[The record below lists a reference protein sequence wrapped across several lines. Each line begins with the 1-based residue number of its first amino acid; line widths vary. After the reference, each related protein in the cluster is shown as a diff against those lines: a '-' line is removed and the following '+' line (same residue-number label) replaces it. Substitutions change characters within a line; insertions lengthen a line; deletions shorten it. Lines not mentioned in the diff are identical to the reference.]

1 MVYIIPFL
9 LLELFLSLK
18 VGENIGFGW
27 SVIWILSS
35 FLIGMGLIQNGATTM
50 KKSMEGLS
58 SGKLDMKG
66 FHDSATSYFL
76 GAILLIIPGVF
87 TDILGVIALLYTFYL
102 QLGGTIPNS
111 KNKTNINNKY
121 NTNKKGD
128 EDVID
133 VEIIESSSSS
143 NLKP

>member
-1 MVYIIPFL
+1 MIYLIPFL
-9 LLELFLSLK
+9 ILELFLSLK
-18 VGENIGFGW
+18 TGENIGFGW
-27 SVIWILSS
+27 TVIWIVSS

-50 KKSMEGLS
+50 KKSMAGLS
-58 SGKLDMKG
+58 SGKLDMKS

-111 KNKTNINNKY
+111 KHKTNINNM
-121 NTNKKGD
+121 NKQGD
-128 EDVID
+128 NDVID
-133 VEIIESSSSS
+133 VEIIESSSSN

>member
-1 MVYIIPFL
+1 MIYIIPFL

-18 VGENIGFGW
+18 VGESIGFGW
-27 SVIWILSS
+27 SVIWIVSS
-35 FLIGMGLIQNGATTM
+35 FLIGMGLIQNAAMSM

-58 SGKLDMKG
+58 SGKLNMKS

-87 TDILGVIALLYTFYL
+87 TDILGIIALLYTFYL
-102 QLGGTIPNS
+102 QLGGTISNS
-111 KNKTNINNKY
+111 KHKTNINN
-121 NTNKKGD
+121 TNKQGD
-128 EDVID
+128 DDVID
-133 VEIIESSSSS
+133 VEIIESSSSN

>member
-1 MVYIIPFL
+1 MIYIIPFL

-18 VGENIGFGW
+18 VGESIGFGW
-27 SVIWILSS
+27 SVIWIVGS

-50 KKSMEGLS
+50 KKSMAGLS
-58 SGKLDMKG
+58 SGKLNIKS

-87 TDILGVIALLYTFYL
+87 TDILGAIALLYTFYL

-111 KNKTNINNKY
+111 KHKTNINN
-121 NTNKKGD
+121 TNKQGD
-128 EDVID
+128 NDVID
-133 VEIIESSSSS
+133 VEIIESSSSN

>member
-1 MVYIIPFL
+1 MIYIIPFL

-18 VGENIGFGW
+18 VGESIGFGW
-27 SVIWILSS
+27 SVIWIVSS
-35 FLIGMGLIQNGATTM
+35 FLIGMGLIQNGATSM

-58 SGKLDMKG
+58 SGKLDMKS

-102 QLGGTIPNS
+102 QLGGTIRNS
-111 KNKTNINNKY
+111 KHKTNINNM
-121 NTNKKGD
+121 NKQGD
-128 EDVID
+128 NDVID
-133 VEIIESSSSS
+133 VEIIESSSSN

>member
-1 MVYIIPFL
+1 MIYIIPFL

-18 VGENIGFGW
+18 VGESIGFGW
-27 SVIWILSS
+27 SVIWIVSS

-50 KKSMEGLS
+50 KKSMAGLS
-58 SGKLDMKG
+58 SGKLNMKS

-87 TDILGVIALLYTFYL
+87 TDILGAIALLYTFYL

-111 KNKTNINNKY
+111 KHKTNINN
-121 NTNKKGD
+121 TNKQGD

-133 VEIIESSSSS
+133 VEIIESSSSN

>member
-1 MVYIIPFL
+1 MIYIIPFL

-27 SVIWILSS
+27 SVIWIVST
-35 FLIGMGLIQNGATTM
+35 FLLGMGLIQNGAITM

-58 SGKLDMKG
+58 SGKLNMKS

-87 TDILGVIALLYTFYL
+87 TDILGAIALLYTFYL
-102 QLGGTIPNS
+102 QLGGTISNS
-111 KNKTNINNKY
+111 KNRTNINN
-121 NTNKKGD
+121 THKKGD

-133 VEIIESSSSS
+133 VEIIESSRSR
-143 NLKP
+143 NVKP

>member
-1 MVYIIPFL
+1 MIYIIPFL

-18 VGENIGFGW
+18 VGESIGFGW
-27 SVIWILSS
+27 SVIWIVSS
-35 FLIGMGLIQNGATTM
+35 FLIGMGLIQNGATSM

-58 SGKLDMKG
+58 SGKLDMKS

-111 KNKTNINNKY
+111 KHKTNINNM
-121 NTNKKGD
+121 NKQGD
-128 EDVID
+128 NDVID
-133 VEIIESSSSS
+133 VEIIESSSSN

>member
-1 MVYIIPFL
+1 MIYIIPFL

-27 SVIWILSS
+27 SVIWIVST
-35 FLIGMGLIQNGATTM
+35 FLLGMGLIQNGAVTM

-58 SGKLDMKG
+58 SGKLNMKS

-102 QLGGTIPNS
+102 QLGGTISNS
-111 KNKTNINNKY
+111 KNSKNINKQ
-121 NTNKKGD
+121 GD

-143 NLKP
+143 NIKP

>member
-35 FLIGMGLIQNGATTM
+35 FIIGMGLIQNGATSM
-50 KKSMEGLS
+50 RKSMEGLS
-58 SGKLDMKG
+58 SGKLNMKS
-66 FHDSATSYFL
+66 FHDSATAYFL

-87 TDILGVIALLYTFYL
+87 TDILGVISLLYTFYL

-111 KNKTNINNKY
+111 KNKTNINNTYKE
-121 NTNKKGD
+121 GD

-133 VEIIESSSSS
+133 VEIIESSSSN

>member
-1 MVYIIPFL
+1 MIYIIPFL

-27 SVIWILSS
+27 SVIWIVST
-35 FLIGMGLIQNGATTM
+35 FLLGMGLIQNGAVTM

-58 SGKLDMKG
+58 SGKLNMKS

-102 QLGGTIPNS
+102 QLGGTIAIS
-111 KNKTNINNKY
+111 KNRTNINKQ
-121 NTNKKGD
+121 GD

-143 NLKP
+143 NVKP